1 MKYDDSEYFFLNF
14 ETDLDNH
21 AANTHS
27 GMYLAWA
34 AHAGITRADPADE
47 VWTRAVAATQARQL
61 TGANLLSDQC
71 DGKLTD
77 MEFNAE
83 GNAFTAQY
91 YEKDF
96 HHDYARVFDS
106 QIPRT
111 GHDADDICSVP
122 DTWANFDLL
131 KPVLDRRLAQWRA
144 GGPPPELSLVGDPPA
159 APLPPP
165 PSAPAGPAPDMD
177 ALRRRAEGGDRDAW
191 YDLAIEYITGAHVPR
206 DYVQAANAFE
216 KAAQLGVPEAAF
228 NLGVCYQ
235 NGDGRPQDPK
245 QRLRWFALAA
255 EGGHGQAAYFLAQ
268 AYRQG
273 EQVSQDFIA
282 SNALMLLAQ
291 RRGVEEA
298 RSAGVMA
305 GSVAESMAL
314 SAQLGEPGKLV
325 ALLSAR
331 RRKVL
336 AGQVDTGVERFKN
349 GPNTAPA
356 ATRAATHEAPE
367 KPSGSGFGLGHVAL
381 LIGAAGF
388 VVLLLAGTRGSRFVT
403 LAWVLSIVGAGG
415 VFAVAPSLGLRG
427 AMRGVATALA
437 ALPVLGGVINI
448 WLVVRWAGRRSA

>member
-34 AHAGITRADPADE
+34 VHAGLTREDAADE
-47 VWTRAVAATQARQL
+47 RWMRAVAATQARQL

-83 GNAFTAQY
+83 GNAFTAHY

-106 QIPRT
+106 QIPST

-144 GGPPPELSLVGDPPA
+144 GGKPPELSLVGDSPA
-159 APLPPP
+159 PPP
-165 PSAPAGPAPDMD
+165 PAPAGPAPDMD

-191 YDLAIEYITGAHVPR
+191 YELAIEYITGAHVPR
-206 DYVQAANAFE
+206 DYAQAANAFE

-235 NGDGRPQDPK
+235 NGDGRPQDGK

-273 EQVSQDFIA
+273 DQVPQDFIA

-314 SAQLGEPGKLV
+314 AAQLAEPGQLV

-331 RRKVL
+331 RRKL
-336 AGQVDTGVERFKN
+336 KAGQLDSGVQRFKN
-349 GPNTAPA
+349 GPNAAPK
-356 ATRAATHEAPE
+356 ATRPAEGDAPE
-367 KPSGSGFGLGHVAL
+367 QPTGGFGLGHVAL

-388 VVLLLAGTRGSRFVT
+388 VVLLLAGMRGSRFVT
-403 LAWVLSIVGAGG
+403 LAWVLSIIGAGG

-427 AMRGVATALA
+427 TLRGVVTALA
-437 ALPVLGGVINI
+437 ALPVLGGFVNL
-448 WLVVRWAGRRSA
+448 WLAVRWAGRRAG